1 MTERD
6 FFQLIAGEMN
16 LHAIQVAHTVEL
28 LDEGNTVPFIAR
40 YRKEATGKLDEEQI
54 RTIEERIK
62 YLRMLEE
69 RKRTILNSI
78 EEQGKLRPELEAKI
92 KETTKLQELEDLYL
106 PYRPKKRTRSTVA
119 RERGLEPLAELIIKQ
134 EVEEGDPLEVAAKF
148 IDPEKE
154 VNSAEDALAGA
165 KDIVAED
172 ISDDAEVRK
181 QIRQLTRSTG
191 ILNSSIKSSAKK
203 SDERSEY
210 EIYYDFSSGL
220 KKVQPHQ
227 ILAIN
232 RGEKEKFLSVSI
244 EVEEEKALERI
255 RSRYIKNSNSIF
267 HSEQEAAIRDS
278 YKRLIA
284 PAIEREV
291 RGELTEKAD
300 KHAINVFAR
309 NLKSLLLQPPVSGKI
324 IMGIDPG
331 YRTGCKVAV
340 IDQTG
345 KYLEGDTIFPHPPQ
359 NKVFESKTTIRK
371 LIDKHHVEI
380 VAIGNGTASRETE
393 SFVAELIGEIKDAG
407 GNEVYYIIVNEA
419 GASVYSASKV
429 AKQEFPDLDASL
441 RGNISIARRLLDPL
455 AELVKIEPKHIGVG
469 LYQHDVNQ
477 KQLAESLDA
486 VVESAVNLVGVDL
499 NTASASLLQNVSGL
513 NSKTAENIVAF
524 RDEHGKFINREQL
537 KEVSGIGDMAFK
549 QAAGFLRIP
558 EGENP
563 LDNTAIHPESYL
575 ATKKLLEIFQA
586 EKEQEKWHTLRS
598 ELRNQKMGL
607 AELAKKIDVGE
618 PTLEDILINLEKP
631 GRDPRDEMPKP
642 IYKSN
647 VLKMEDLREGMIL
660 QGTVRNVVDF
670 GAFVD
675 IGLKRDGLVHISK
688 MADKFVKNPL
698 EIVSVGDI
706 VKVKVIGIDLERGR
720 VNLSMKKLGA

>member
-1 MTERD
+1 MSESD
-6 FFQLIAGEMN
+6 FYQRIAQE
-16 LHAIQVAHTVEL
+16 LDLKAIQVAHTVEL

-54 RTIEERIK
+54 RAVEERIK

-69 RKRTILNSI
+69 RRQTILHSI
-78 EEQGKLRPELEAKI
+78 DEQGKLIPELEAKI
-92 KETTKLQELEDLYL
+92 KATTKLQELEDLYL
-106 PYRPKKRTRSTVA
+106 PYRPKKRTRATVA
-119 RERGLEPLAELIIKQ
+119 RERGLEPLADLILKQ
-134 EVEEGDPLEVAAKF
+134 ETVRGDTIEIAAKF
-148 IDPEKE
+148 VDPKKE
-154 VNSAEDALAGA
+154 VNSPEEALAGA
-165 KDIVAED
+165 RDIVAEI

-181 QIRQLTRSTG
+181 QIRQLTRSLG
-191 ILNSSIKSSAKK
+191 ILNSNIKSSAKK

-220 KKVQPHQ
+220 KKIQPHQ

-244 EVEEEKALERI
+244 EFEEEKALEKI
-255 RSRYIKNSNSIF
+255 RSNYIKNPNSIF
-267 HSEQEAAIRDS
+267 LAELETAIRDS

-291 RGELTEKAD
+291 RGELTEKAE

-309 NLKSLLLQPPVSGKI
+309 NLKSLLLQPPVRGKI

-331 YRTGCKVAV
+331 FRTGCKVAV
-340 IDQTG
+340 IDPTG

-359 NKVFESKTTIRK
+359 NQVFESKTVLRK
-371 LIDKHHVEI
+371 MIEKYNVDI
-380 VAIGNGTASRETE
+380 VAVGNGTASRETE
-393 SFVAELIGEIKDAG
+393 TLVTEVIGEIKESDG
-407 GNEVYYIIVNEA
+407 GEVVYIIVNEA
-419 GASVYSASKV
+419 GASVYSASKA
-429 AKQEFPDLDASL
+429 AKEEFPDLEASL

-455 AELVKIEPKHIGVG
+455 AELVKIDPKHIGVG

-477 KQLAESLDA
+477 KKLGEALDA

-513 NSKTAENIVAF
+513 NSKTAEKIVAF
-524 RDEHGKFINREQL
+524 RDENGRFIDREKL
-537 KEVSGIGDMAFK
+537 KEVSGIGETAF
-549 QAAGFLRIP
+549 QQSAGFLRIVD
-558 EGENP
+558 GDNP

-575 ATKKLLEIFQA
+575 ATKKLLEIFQVGN
-586 EKEQEKWHTLRS
+586 EQQKWRTLRA
-598 ELRNQKMGL
+598 EFKNRKMALPEIAG
-607 AELAKKIDVGE
+607 KIGVGE

-631 GRDPRDEMPKP
+631 ARDPRDEMPKP
-642 IYKSN
+642 FFKSD
-647 VLKMEDLREGMIL
+647 VLEIDDLKEGMIL

-675 IGLKRDGLVHISK
+675 IGLKRDGLVHVSQ
-688 MADKFVKNPL
+688 MANKFVKNPL

-706 VKVKVIGIDLERGR
+706 IKVKVIRVDLDRER
-720 VNLSMKKLGA
+720 VNLSMKIN